1 MPEPRKSAVSTS
13 APLTRSFTIQN
24 GLGLHARPAALLAK
38 EMRQHAEVEV
48 EVQCGAVKANAKN
61 VFDLLALGAECGT
74 ELTFRISG
82 PAAAAAMAAVERL
95 FANKF
100 GEP

>member
-1 MPEPRKSAVSTS
+1 MSIS
-13 APLTRSFTIQN
+13 APLTRTFSILN

-38 EMRQHAEVEV
+38 EMRLHAEVEV
-48 EVQCGAVKANAKN
+48 EVQCGEVKANAKN

-82 PAAAAAMAAVERL
+82 PTAAAAMAAVEQM
-95 FANKF
+95 FATKF